1 MALKDQLIAQ
11 PKAPAAKS
19 WLQLMEEQLDA
30 EDYEYLLACLKDA
43 RNFSAHALAR
53 QLTKL
58 GYPVSNSTISKI
70 RKNL

>member
-1 MALKDQLIAQ
+1 MALRDALVAQ
-11 PKAPAAKS
+11 PKTHSLKS
-19 WLQLMEEQLDA
+19 WLQQMEEQLDA
-30 EDYEYLLACLKDA
+30 EDYAWLLDCLKNEKD
-43 RNFSAHALAR
+43 FTAHSLAR

>member
-1 MALKDQLIAQ
+1 MALRDELIAE
-11 PKAPAAKS
+11 PKQHATKS
-19 WLQLMEEQLDA
+19 WLQQMEEQLDA
-30 EDYEYLLACLKDA
+30 EDYQWLLDCLKNEKD
-43 RNFSAHALAR
+43 FTAHSLAR